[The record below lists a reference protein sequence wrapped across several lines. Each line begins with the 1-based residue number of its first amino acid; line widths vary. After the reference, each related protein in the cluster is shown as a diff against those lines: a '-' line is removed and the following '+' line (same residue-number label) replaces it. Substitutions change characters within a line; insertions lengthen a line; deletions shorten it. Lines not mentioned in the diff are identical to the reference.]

1 MLVQSN
7 PCVSL
12 ENVIGLDIECRARH
26 SSSSLVYES
35 RKGLVVLPGVVRN
48 HNMETLGEVGPVTVQ
63 HCGRNE
69 WEPMIGV
76 SKGVHMINS
85 ATNARIEM

>member
-1 MLVQSN
+1 
-7 PCVSL
+7 
-12 ENVIGLDIECRARH
+12 
-26 SSSSLVYES
+26 
-35 RKGLVVLPGVVRN
+35 
-48 HNMETLGEVGPVTVQ
+48 METLGEVGPVTVQ

-69 WEPMIGV
+69 REPMIGV